1 MITTIHEGGHTEN
14 KHNDSMTDVLEVGQE
29 VASTKKKKRV
39 RRSQSCKTITFSI
52 CFLVVC
58 SCYNFRFYFYTIV
71 SSFIWPIPTYLGKKA
86 MLLLL
91 LALFAQMQLC

>member
-1 MITTIHEGGHTEN
+1 MITTIHEGEHTEN
-14 KHNDSMTDVLEVGQE
+14 KHNDSMTDVLEMGQE

-39 RRSQSCKTITFSI
+39 RRSQSCKTIIFTI

-71 SSFIWPIPTYLGKKA
+71 SRF
-86 MLLLL
+86 
-91 LALFAQMQLC
+91 LCANAILC